1 MAIKGLKDLHYA
13 IITSENDSET
23 VYGEVKPFGP
33 AMALS
38 IQPTINRA
46 NLRAD
51 DGVLFTDS
59 AKGAITVSV
68 NTAYLEKEV
77 EADILGKTIHE
88 NGTISDNVED
98 DAPYI
103 AIGGRALNARGGYDY
118 FWLYRVKLAP
128 SEENL
133 ETLQETPT
141 YQTPNLT
148 GEAIPRIHDGEEKTK
163 AWDQD
168 PSIEDKSI
176 FENWFNEVI
185 DKDWTSNG
193 AGGGVEG

>member
-13 IITSENDSET
+13 VIQQEDETQT
-23 VYGEVKPFGP
+23 VYGPVKRFGP
-33 AMALS
+33 AMALN
-38 IQPTINRA
+38 IAPTINQA

-59 AKGAITVSV
+59 AKGAITISV

-77 EADILGKTIHE
+77 EADILGKTIHP
-88 NGTISDNVED
+88 NGTISDNVND

-103 AIGGRALNARGGYDY
+103 AIGGRALSARGGYEY
-118 FWLYRVKLAP
+118 FWIYRVKLAP
-128 SEENL
+128 AEENK

-148 GEAIPRIHDGEEKTK
+148 GEAIPRLHDGEEKIK

-168 PSIEDKSI
+168 PDITDKTI
-176 FENWFNEVI
+176 FDEWFNEVI
-185 DKDWTSNG
+185 DKNW
-193 AGGGVEG
+193 APEV